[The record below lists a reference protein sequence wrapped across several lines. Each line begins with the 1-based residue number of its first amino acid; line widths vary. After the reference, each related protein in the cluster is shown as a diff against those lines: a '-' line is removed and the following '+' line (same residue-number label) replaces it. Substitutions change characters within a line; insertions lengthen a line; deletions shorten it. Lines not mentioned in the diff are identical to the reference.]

1 MSQCFNILLR
11 YMYCTCRAQCLCLTA
26 ISFACKI
33 SLFHCAPSCPSAAID
48 VSSTKDMLAAMY
60 RLYQSSHLM
69 STIKKILFKF
79 FTSLVFDED
88 HLLLRNDNVSTVLE
102 KWLQSLPR
110 MLVQLKASCPEMTS
124 LVLKV
129 MAIMLW
135 WGNSLKAGEKSLCQ
149 CWALFFGKANFSEHI
164 EVVGSV
170 PHTLHCACFSI
181 LGGRLGMESLSHPS
195 HPPTVL

>member
-1 MSQCFNILLR
+1 
-11 YMYCTCRAQCLCLTA
+11 
-26 ISFACKI
+26 
-33 SLFHCAPSCPSAAID
+33 
-48 VSSTKDMLAAMY
+48 MLAAMY

-110 MLVQLKASCPEMTS
+110 MLVQLKTSCPEMTS

-129 MAIMLW
+129 MANALMRKLIEGFGQHL
-135 WGNSLKAGEKSLCQ
+135 
-149 CWALFFGKANFSEHI
+149 ALFFGKSNFSDH
-164 EVVGSV
+164 V
-170 PHTLHCACFSI
+170 
-181 LGGRLGMESLSHPS
+181 
-195 HPPTVL
+195 

>member
-1 MSQCFNILLR
+1 MC
-11 YMYCTCRAQCLCLTA
+11 MYCTCRAQCLCLTA

-33 SLFHCAPSCPSAAID
+33 SLFHCAPSCSSAAIG
-48 VSSTKDMLAAMY
+48 VCSTKDMLAAMY

-110 MLVQLKASCPEMTS
+110 MLVQLKTSCPEMTS

-129 MAIMLW
+129 MANALMRKLVE
-135 WGNSLKAGEKSLCQ
+135 GEQSLCQ
-149 CWALFFGKANFSEHI
+149 QLGLFFGKTNFSEHI
-164 EVVGSV
+164 EIVGSLT
-170 PHTLHCACFSI
+170 HTHTCYTVHVS
-181 LGGRLGMESLSHPS
+181 RLGAGWGWDHFLIPLT

>member
-1 MSQCFNILLR
+1 MGREGSVEKVQLKRRLMC
-11 YMYCTCRAQCLCLTA
+11 MYCTCRAQCLCLTA

-110 MLVQLKASCPEMTS
+110 MLVQLKTSCPEMTS

-129 MAIMLW
+129 MANALMRKLIE
-135 WGNSLKAGEKSLCQ
+135 GERSLCQ
-149 CWALFFGKANFSEHI
+149 HLVNTWLYFL
-164 EVVGSV
+164 VR
-170 PHTLHCACFSI
+170 LI
-181 LGGRLGMESLSHPS
+181 LGIMFK
-195 HPPTVL
+195 